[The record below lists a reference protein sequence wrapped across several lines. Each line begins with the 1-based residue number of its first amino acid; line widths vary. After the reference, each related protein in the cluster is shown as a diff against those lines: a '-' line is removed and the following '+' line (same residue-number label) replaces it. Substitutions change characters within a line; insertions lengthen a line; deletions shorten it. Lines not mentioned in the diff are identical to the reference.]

1 MKRTLILLFALF
13 CSSAI
18 AEQVSGLYNGRVL
31 VADQSEQS
39 RQQGVR
45 QALEQVLI
53 KLTGNSKIMQ
63 LPGIQEATAN
73 TNNFISSV
81 GYSTLPDSD
90 DDSATTVL
98 TTTISNNSPLASE
111 TDVDTVARFALQVS
125 FSTQAVDQLLHW
137 AQLPVL
143 PVERPRLLFWI
154 VRDDAGSGRQF
165 INDHDFPD
173 FSQHLE
179 QIMHDRAIPYRWPAL
194 DLEDQLA
201 LSVNEAWGMREQTID
216 RASQR
221 YDVDGWALLRFFT
234 TNSGEARGTWT
245 YHLGEQRGFNDVRA
259 ESGEAFVT
267 LAVND
272 LVDSVATHL
281 SYIPQTDT
289 STLLVQINQVGSY
302 ADYRAALEQLQSL
315 KLVQSTHVTAVKA
328 DRLFVSV
335 TIDGG
340 VDLLISALERSGRLV
355 NQTSRAARF
364 SGNLEFDWTAK

>member
-18 AEQVSGLYNGRVL
+18 AEQVSELYNGRVL

-45 QALEQVLI
+45 EAFEQVLI

-63 LPGIQEATAN
+63 LSGIQEATAN

-81 GYSTLPDSD
+81 GYSTLPDSND
-90 DDSATTVL
+90 GSATA
-98 TTTISNNSPLASE
+98 TIPKNTLLDSE

-125 FSTQAVDQLLHW
+125 FSARAVDQLLHW
-137 AQLPVL
+137 VQLPVL

-165 INDHDFPD
+165 INDHDFPNV
-173 FSQHLE
+173 SQHFE
-179 QIMHDRAIPYRWPAL
+179 QMMHDRAIPYRWPAL

-234 TNSGEARGTWT
+234 TNSGEARGTWA

-289 STLLVQINQVGSY
+289 STLLVQINQVDSY
-302 ADYRAALEQLQSL
+302 VDYRAALEQLQSL
-315 KLVQSTHVTAVKA
+315 RLVQSTHVTAVNG

-340 VDLLISALERSGRLV
+340 LDLLISALERSGRLV